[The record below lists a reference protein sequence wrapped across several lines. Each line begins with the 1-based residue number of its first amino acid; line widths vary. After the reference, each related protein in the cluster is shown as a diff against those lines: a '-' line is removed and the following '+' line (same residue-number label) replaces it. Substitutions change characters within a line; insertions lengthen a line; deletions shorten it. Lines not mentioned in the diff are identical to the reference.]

1 MGPVEVSKHAGIIEL
16 PTAFSERVLL
26 ILDFPASSSLST
38 ESSAFF
44 FFGRCSFRRTNA
56 NTTLKPSHRSCATP
70 GMNGCGR
77 LSTFLTAD
85 GSNKQS
91 GFHCRAATIAA
102 RQLMRLIH
110 RFVFADATS
119 CHQSESRHVL
129 SCSPSLS
136 LCYFCLDTGRREPA
150 CPRKGSISFLLARGL
165 KSGKKKSTAFIIGSN
180 SLPQS
185 GQSCHRWTSSLKF

>member
-1 MGPVEVSKHAGIIEL
+1 
-16 PTAFSERVLL
+16 
-26 ILDFPASSSLST
+26 
-38 ESSAFF
+38 
-44 FFGRCSFRRTNA
+44 
-56 NTTLKPSHRSCATP
+56 
-70 GMNGCGR
+70 MNGCGR

-91 GFHCRAATIAA
+91 GFHCRAATIAV

-136 LCYFCLDTGRREPA
+136 LSLLFLFEHWAKGAGVPSQGEYFIFTCSRTEKWGEKKRSIHHREQTIFMSCRVRVRTFQGLSVLGEVREGGRDGGRA
-150 CPRKGSISFLLARGL
+150 C
-165 KSGKKKSTAFIIGSN
+165 
-180 SLPQS
+180 
-185 GQSCHRWTSSLKF
+185 